1 MNNSSLMN
9 ALQNNLPL
17 SQGLFGSTELDDARS
32 ATIKK
37 TYLLLSLSVVS
48 AIAGGYAGI
57 QVPALISFFGSTV
70 GWIVAMVALNAI
82 PFVAMACRH
91 NSVLGTLALIG
102 DGLVSGLILAPV
114 LFMANAVAPDVVPG
128 ALILTATVFAGVTVS
143 VMITKVQFSAP
154 RGLMAG
160 LFFAILGVLVLNLF
174 LDIGFLSLIISGA
187 IGIFGVFV
195 LVNATSQVLNNPEYD
210 EPVAGALMLF
220 AGLFNVF
227 VAILHLLLALM
238 GRGDD

>member
-1 MNNSSLMN
+1 MN

-91 NSVLGTLALIG
+91 NPVLGTL
-102 DGLVSGLILAPV
+102 DRHGLCGSDCFCDDHKGTILRASGSNGWIL
-114 LFMANAVAPDVVPG
+114 FCHSRC
-128 ALILTATVFAGVTVS
+128 AG
-143 VMITKVQFSAP
+143 I
-154 RGLMAG
+154 
-160 LFFAILGVLVLNLF
+160 
-174 LDIGFLSLIISGA
+174 
-187 IGIFGVFV
+187 
-195 LVNATSQVLNNPEYD
+195 
-210 EPVAGALMLF
+210 EPVFGHW
-220 AGLFNVF
+220 VF
-227 VAILHLLLALM
+227 KPCYLRCYWNFRRIRTRERH
-238 GRGDD
+238 